1 MFNFAALFGRAMEW
15 NEKQI
20 KILEIAEK
28 LFAENGF
35 DGTSIRQISKE
46 ADINIAM
53 ISYYFGSKKKLL
65 EALLLYR
72 MGDFKIELESR
83 ASKNQDFLKTVD
95 EIVELVLKKIHR
107 NRRTYKIIH
116 FEYSNENRNI
126 DFDRYIEQKK
136 ENYEVIKKFVVRG
149 QEAGVF
155 SKNLNIPLIMPTVLG
170 SYFHFYYNK
179 RFFRSVYNLKEMDS
193 MDAFVSE
200 VLTPHIQ
207 QTVKA
212 LLTYDT

>member
-1 MFNFAALFGRAMEW
+1 
-15 NEKQI
+15 
-20 KILEIAEK
+20 
-28 LFAENGF
+28 
-35 DGTSIRQISKE
+35 
-46 ADINIAM
+46 
-53 ISYYFGSKKKLL
+53 
-65 EALLLYR
+65 
-72 MGDFKIELESR
+72 
-83 ASKNQDFLKTVD
+83 
-95 EIVELVLKKIHR
+95 
-107 NRRTYKIIH
+107 
-116 FEYSNENRNI
+116 
-126 DFDRYIEQKK
+126 
-136 ENYEVIKKFVVRG
+136 VIKKFVVRG

-155 SKNLNIPLIMPTVLG
+155 GKSLNIPLIMPTVLG

>member
-1 MFNFAALFGRAMEW
+1 MRPIINGAHMEW

-35 DGTSIRQISKE
+35 DGTSIRQISKK

-53 ISYYFGSKKKLL
+53 ISYYFGSKEKLL

-72 MGDFKIELESR
+72 TGDFNMELEHLV
-83 ASKNQDFLKTVD
+83 SKGQGFLKTVD
-95 EIVELVLKKIHR
+95 DIVELVVKKIHR

-116 FEYSNENRNI
+116 FEYSNDNRNI
-126 DFDRYIEQKK
+126 DFDSYIEQKK
-136 ENYEVIKKFVVRG
+136 ENYKLIQNFVTRG

-155 SKNLNIPLIMPTVLG
+155 AKNVSTELIIPTVLG
-170 SYFHFYYNK
+170 TYFHFYYNK
-179 RFFRSVYNLKEMDS
+179 RFFQSLQDLNSPSDLDNYVTEI
-193 MDAFVSE
+193 
-200 VLTPHIQ
+200 LTPHLQRTI
-207 QTVKA
+207 KA
-212 LLTYDT
+212 LLTHEV

>member
-1 MFNFAALFGRAMEW
+1 MEW

-20 KILEIAEK
+20 RILEIAEK

-53 ISYYFGSKKKLL
+53 ISYYFGSKEKLL

-72 MGDFKIELESR
+72 TGDFKMELESR
-83 ASKNQDFLKTVD
+83 VAKEQDFLKTVED
-95 EIVELVLKKIHR
+95 IVELVVKKIHR

-126 DFDRYIEQKK
+126 DFDSYIEQKK
-136 ENYEVIKKFVVRG
+136 ENYKLIQNFVERG
-149 QEAGVF
+149 QKAGVF
-155 SKNLNIPLIMPTVLG
+155 AKNIRTELIIPTVLG
-170 SYFHFYYNK
+170 TYFHFYYNK
-179 RFFRSVYNLKEMDS
+179 RFFQSLQYLNEPADIDQYVTEI
-193 MDAFVSE
+193 
-200 VLTPHIQ
+200 LTPHVQKTI
-207 QTVKA
+207 KA
-212 LLTYDT
+212 LLTYEV

>member
-1 MFNFAALFGRAMEW
+1 MEW

-53 ISYYFGSKKKLL
+53 ISYYFGSKEKLL
-65 EALLLYR
+65 EALILYR
-72 MGDFKIELESR
+72 TGDFKMELEFR
-83 ASKNQDFLKTVD
+83 VSKDQDFLKTVD
-95 EIVELVLKKIHR
+95 EIVELVVKKIHK

-116 FEYSNENRNI
+116 FEYSNEIRDI
-126 DFDRYIEQKK
+126 DFDSYIEQKK
-136 ENYEVIKKFVVRG
+136 DNYKMIEHFVERG

-155 SKNLNIPLIMPTVLG
+155 AKNLNATLIIPTVLG
-170 SYFHFYYNK
+170 TYFHFYYNK
-179 RFFRSVYNLKEMDS
+179 RFFQALHNLTEADS
-193 MDAFVSE
+193 IDIYVSDT
-200 VLTPHIQ
+200 LIPHIQ
-207 QTVKA
+207 KTIKA
-212 LLTYDT
+212 LLTYEA

>member
-1 MFNFAALFGRAMEW
+1 MEW

-28 LFAENGF
+28 LFAENSF

-53 ISYYFGSKKKLL
+53 ISYYFGSKEKLL
-65 EALLLYR
+65 KALLLYR
-72 MGDFKIELESR
+72 MGDFKMELEFR
-83 ASKNQDFLKTVD
+83 ISKNQDFLKTVD
-95 EIVELVLKKIHR
+95 EIVELVLQKIHR

-126 DFDRYIEQKK
+126 DFDSYIEQKK
-136 ENYEVIKKFVVRG
+136 ENYGMIEKFVIRG

-155 SKNLNIPLIMPTVLG
+155 SKNVNTSLIMPTVLG
-170 SYFHFYYNK
+170 TYFHFYYNK
-179 RFFRSVYNLKEMDS
+179 RFFRSRYNLKETDS
-193 MDAFVSE
+193 IDLFISE

-207 QTVKA
+207 QTIKA
-212 LLTYDT
+212 LLTYGTQ

>member
-1 MFNFAALFGRAMEW
+1 MRPIINGAHMEW

-53 ISYYFGSKKKLL
+53 ISYYFGSKEKLL

-72 MGDFKIELESR
+72 TGDFNMELEHLV
-83 ASKNQDFLKTVD
+83 SKGQGFLKTVD
-95 EIVELVLKKIHR
+95 DIVELVVKKIHR

-116 FEYSNENRNI
+116 FEYSNDNRNI
-126 DFDRYIEQKK
+126 DFDSYIEQKK
-136 ENYEVIKKFVVRG
+136 ENYKLIQNFVTRG

-155 SKNLNIPLIMPTVLG
+155 AKNVSTELIIPTVLG
-170 SYFHFYYNK
+170 TYFHFYYNK
-179 RFFRSVYNLKEMDS
+179 RFFQSLQDLNSPSDLDNYVTEI
-193 MDAFVSE
+193 
-200 VLTPHIQ
+200 LTPHLQRTI
-207 QTVKA
+207 KA
-212 LLTYDT
+212 LLTHEV

>member
-1 MFNFAALFGRAMEW
+1 MEL

-46 ADINIAM
+46 AGINIAM
-53 ISYYFGSKKKLL
+53 ISYYFGSKEKLL

-72 MGDFKIELESR
+72 NADFKMELEIR
-83 ASKNQDFLKTVD
+83 VSKEQDFLKTVD
-95 EIVELVLKKIHR
+95 DIVELVVKRIHR

-116 FEYSNENRNI
+116 FEYSNENRKI
-126 DFDRYIEQKK
+126 DFDKYIDQKK
-136 ENYEVIKKFVVRG
+136 SNYELVENFVALG

-155 SKNLNIPLIMPTVLG
+155 SKEVNTSLIMPTVLG
-170 SYFHFYYNK
+170 TYFHFYYNK
-179 RFFRSVYNLKEMDS
+179 RFFRALHNLNEANSIDNY
-193 MDAFVSE
+193 VSDI
-200 VLTPHIQ
+200 LIPHIQ
-207 QTVKA
+207 RTIKA
-212 LLTYDT
+212 ILTYEDQ

>member
-1 MFNFAALFGRAMEW
+1 MEW

-35 DGTSIRQISKE
+35 DGTSIRQISKK

-53 ISYYFGSKKKLL
+53 ISYYFGSKEKLL

-72 MGDFKIELESR
+72 TGDFNMELEHLV
-83 ASKNQDFLKTVD
+83 SKGQGFLKTVD
-95 EIVELVLKKIHR
+95 DIVELVVKKIHR

-116 FEYSNENRNI
+116 FEYSNDNRNI
-126 DFDRYIEQKK
+126 DFDSYIEQKK
-136 ENYEVIKKFVVRG
+136 ENYKLIQNFVTRG

-155 SKNLNIPLIMPTVLG
+155 AKNVSTELIIPTVLG
-170 SYFHFYYNK
+170 TYFHFYYNK
-179 RFFRSVYNLKEMDS
+179 RFFQSLQDLNSPSDLDNYVTEI
-193 MDAFVSE
+193 
-200 VLTPHIQ
+200 LTPHLQRTI
-207 QTVKA
+207 KA
-212 LLTYDT
+212 LLTHEV

>member
-1 MFNFAALFGRAMEW
+1 MPPEIFRAAMEW

-28 LFAENGF
+28 LFAENSF

-53 ISYYFGSKKKLL
+53 ISYYFGSKEKLL
-65 EALLLYR
+65 KALLLYR
-72 MGDFKIELESR
+72 MGDFKMELEFR
-83 ASKNQDFLKTVD
+83 ISKNQDFLKTVD
-95 EIVELVLKKIHR
+95 EIVELVLQKIHR

-126 DFDRYIEQKK
+126 DFDSYIEQKK
-136 ENYEVIKKFVVRG
+136 ENYGMIEKFVIRG

-155 SKNLNIPLIMPTVLG
+155 SKNVNTSLIMPTVLG
-170 SYFHFYYNK
+170 TYFHFYYNK
-179 RFFRSVYNLKEMDS
+179 RFFRSRYNLKETDS
-193 MDAFVSE
+193 IDLFISE

-207 QTVKA
+207 QTIKA
-212 LLTYDT
+212 LLTYGTQ

>member
-1 MFNFAALFGRAMEW
+1 MRPIINGAHMEW

-46 ADINIAM
+46 ADVNIAM
-53 ISYYFGSKKKLL
+53 ISYYFGSKEKLL

-72 MGDFKIELESR
+72 TGDFNMELEHLV
-83 ASKNQDFLKTVD
+83 SKGQGFLKTVD
-95 EIVELVLKKIHR
+95 DIVELVVKKIHR

-116 FEYSNENRNI
+116 FEYSNDNRNI
-126 DFDRYIEQKK
+126 DFDSYIEQKK
-136 ENYEVIKKFVVRG
+136 ENYKLIQNFVTRG

-155 SKNLNIPLIMPTVLG
+155 AKNVSTELIIPTVLG
-170 SYFHFYYNK
+170 TYFHFYYNK
-179 RFFRSVYNLKEMDS
+179 RFFQSLQDLNSPSDLDNYVTEI
-193 MDAFVSE
+193 
-200 VLTPHIQ
+200 LTPHLQRTI
-207 QTVKA
+207 KA
-212 LLTYDT
+212 LLTHEV

>member
-1 MFNFAALFGRAMEW
+1 MRPIINGAHMEW

-28 LFAENGF
+28 LFAETGF

-53 ISYYFGSKKKLL
+53 ISYYFGSKEKLL

-72 MGDFKIELESR
+72 TGDFNMELEHLV
-83 ASKNQDFLKTVD
+83 SKGQGFLKTVD
-95 EIVELVLKKIHR
+95 DIVELVVKKIHR

-116 FEYSNENRNI
+116 FEYSNDNRNI
-126 DFDRYIEQKK
+126 DFDSYIEQKK
-136 ENYEVIKKFVVRG
+136 ENYKLIQNFVTRG

-155 SKNLNIPLIMPTVLG
+155 AKNVSTELIIPTVLG
-170 SYFHFYYNK
+170 TYFHFYYNK
-179 RFFRSVYNLKEMDS
+179 RFFQSLQDLNSPSDLDNYVTEI
-193 MDAFVSE
+193 
-200 VLTPHIQ
+200 LTPHLQRTI
-207 QTVKA
+207 KA
-212 LLTYDT
+212 LLTHEV